1 MKETLTCLFF
11 LSFVC
16 FQTIYGQI
24 DSLPKDKPV
33 VPSGVLMP
41 KKDTIPNTQA
51 PTNSP
56 ISTPTEPT
64 VNISENALEEKVTFG
79 SKDTMVFDN
88 AENKMHLYGDAF
100 VKYQGIE
107 LKAGYIVV
115 DLDSNIAVAQTHF
128 DSIGQVAG
136 KPAFTDG
143 AQNFQAN
150 KMRYNFKSQ
159 KGLVFGVSTTQS
171 NLFLTG
177 TKTKFVSKEIRIKDS
192 ITTENILY
200 NRKAIFSTCDLPHP
214 HYGIR
219 SGKQKVIAN
228 KVVVAGPSNLEIGGI
243 PLPVVLPFA
252 VFPLKQFKS
261 TGLIFPQGYEYS
273 PQWGF
278 GLDGVGWYFPINDYI
293 DLRTT
298 AQIYWHGTWG
308 MQRWPV
314 QPAYSSHTLYPC
326 DCRFISSAVEIE

>member
-1 MKETLTCLFF
+1 MKETLVCLFF
-11 LSFVC
+11 LGFVC

-115 DLDSNIAVAQTHF
+115 DLDSNIAVAQTHL
-128 DSIGQVAG
+128 S
-136 KPAFTDG
+136 
-143 AQNFQAN
+143 
-150 KMRYNFKSQ
+150 
-159 KGLVFGVSTTQS
+159 
-171 NLFLTG
+171 
-177 TKTKFVSKEIRIKDS
+177 
-192 ITTENILY
+192 
-200 NRKAIFSTCDLPHP
+200 
-214 HYGIR
+214 
-219 SGKQKVIAN
+219 
-228 KVVVAGPSNLEIGGI
+228 
-243 PLPVVLPFA
+243 
-252 VFPLKQFKS
+252 
-261 TGLIFPQGYEYS
+261 LIH
-273 PQWGF
+273 
-278 GLDGVGWYFPINDYI
+278 I
-293 DLRTT
+293 
-298 AQIYWHGTWG
+298 
-308 MQRWPV
+308 
-314 QPAYSSHTLYPC
+314 
-326 DCRFISSAVEIE
+326 